1 MSGVFFSM
9 KVVVPFRLQ
18 AGSEL
23 DSTLPRALFDP
34 SGANGG
40 IPFVPL

>member
-1 MSGVFFSM
+1 MPGVFFSM

-18 AGSEL
+18 AGGQL
-23 DSTLPRALFDP
+23 DSTLPRTLVNP
-34 SGANGG
+34 SGASGG